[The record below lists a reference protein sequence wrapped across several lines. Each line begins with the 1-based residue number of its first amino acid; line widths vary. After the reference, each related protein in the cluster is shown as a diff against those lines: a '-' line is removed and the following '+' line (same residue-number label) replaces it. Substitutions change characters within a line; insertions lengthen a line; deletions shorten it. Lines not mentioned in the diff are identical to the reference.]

1 MEKEEKTKDKRQKTK
16 EFMIPVRKLL
26 TKRTVTQTLMGM
38 ILDTTIKTA
47 LLPFTNMDAD
57 NSNAST
63 NGSMAAIAAPA
74 CVGAMESIRFN
85 VSLWEVKFT
94 NATACFVEPV
104 AAPEAAGLTTPAR
117 TILTLAKFCATV
129 KLLRSALAN
138 CDVTEDHACMV
149 SNIRTKS
156 RSSESITF
164 FNEFFDG
171 VYPHV
176 GASLALIISGRT
188 EEGEEE

>member
-1 MEKEEKTKDKRQKTK
+1 MSKRSKNKKMEKEEKTKDKRQKTK

-85 VSLWEVKFT
+85 VSLSSF
-94 NATACFVEPV
+94 
-104 AAPEAAGLTTPAR
+104 R
-117 TILTLAKFCATV
+117 TSSDLAFFLIC
-129 KLLRSALAN
+129 LQNFLCSFL
-138 CDVTEDHACMV
+138 CL
-149 SNIRTKS
+149 TKS
-156 RSSESITF
+156 F
-164 FNEFFDG
+164 F
-171 VYPHV
+171 
-176 GASLALIISGRT
+176 
-188 EEGEEE
+188 